1 MSNITALSGVR
12 VLETSGH
19 AIRHARMPF
28 MFKHISIRIQL
39 SSVSLQTVST
49 RMFSTMMTRFT
60 NVNQMINERHVLFN
74 SLTSFTKVNKILQR
88 MPDQPSTNRMFLCFA
103 ARYVVCLRLQLSNTS

>member
-28 MFKHISIRIQL
+28 MFKHISIHIQL
-39 SSVSLQTVST
+39 SSVSLQTVSVVSFI
-49 RMFSTMMTRFT
+49 RQVCQQRFRNRFSE
-60 NVNQMINERHVLFN
+60 QQ
-74 SLTSFTKVNKILQR
+74 SFRQQGLSHYQC
-88 MPDQPSTNRMFLCFA
+88 QPA
-103 ARYVVCLRLQLSNTS
+103 